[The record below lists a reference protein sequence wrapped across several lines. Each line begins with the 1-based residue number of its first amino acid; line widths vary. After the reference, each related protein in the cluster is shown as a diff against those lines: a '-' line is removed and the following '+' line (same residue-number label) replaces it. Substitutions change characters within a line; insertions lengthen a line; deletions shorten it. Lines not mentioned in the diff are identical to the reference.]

1 MKKIHMVDVVSMYNN
16 HAVIIDQK
24 IKKVINS
31 GSYIQG
37 VEVENFEKKLSYFL
51 QSKFTISCGNGTDA
65 LYIALMALDLKKGD
79 EVLVPSFT
87 FVSTVEAVCLLGL
100 VPVFIDVDPDTFLLN
115 HNLISKNISAKT
127 KAIIPVH
134 LFGQCCDMLAIRNL
148 ARKHK
153 LYIVEDAA
161 QSIGSKCVVN
171 KNKKLK
177 FSGTIGDIGITSFY
191 PSKNLG
197 AFGDGGAIFTQNKKL
212 ANKIKLIANHGQ
224 NKKYNH
230 QIIGLN
236 SRLDAI
242 QAAVLSFKLTLL
254 QNHNHKRQKIAKE
267 YNSRLHN
274 LEWIRVPVRKKDS
287 DHVYHQYSI
296 ILSNSIIRKKFQA
309 YLLSNNIPTMIYY
322 PIPLHKQK
330 AYKMYYTN
338 PLPVSERIS
347 RQIISLPIHPEMDI
361 EQIKYI
367 CDIIKKFRLNES

>member
-16 HAVIIDQK
+16 HASIIDKK
-24 IKKVINS
+24 IKKVIKS
-31 GSYIQG
+31 GCYIRG
-37 VEVENFEKKLSYFL
+37 FEVDDFEKKLSHFL
-51 QSKFTISCGNGTDA
+51 KSKFTISCGNGTDA
-65 LYIALMALDLKKGD
+65 LYIALMALDLKKGS

-87 FVSTVEAVCLLGL
+87 FVSTVEAICLLGL

-115 HNLISKNISAKT
+115 HNLIAESISAKT

-134 LFGQCCDMLAIRNL
+134 LFGQCCDMLAIRNF
-148 ARKHK
+148 ARKYK

-171 KNKKLK
+171 KKIK

-197 AFGDGGAIFTQNKKL
+197 AFGDGGAIFTQKKQL

-254 QNHNHKRQKIAKE
+254 KKHNNTRKNIAKE
-267 YNSRLHN
+267 YNSRLHS
-274 LEWIRVPVRKKDS
+274 LDWIKIPVIRGGG

-296 ILSNSIIRKKFQA
+296 ILSTSVDRKKFQA

-330 AYKMYYTN
+330 AYKMYYKN
-338 PLPVSERIS
+338 PLPFSEKIS
-347 RQIISLPIHPEMDI
+347 KKIISLPMHPEMDSK
-361 EQIKYI
+361 QVNFI
-367 CDIIKKFRLNES
+367 CDVIRKFKFNE

>member
-1 MKKIHMVDVVSMYNN
+1 MKKIHMVDVVSMYKS
-16 HAVIIDQK
+16 HASIIDKK

-31 GSYIQG
+31 GSYIRG
-37 VEVENFEKKLSYFL
+37 VEVEGFEDKLSQFL
-51 QSKFTISCGNGTDA
+51 KSKFTISCGNGTDA

-87 FVSTVEAVCLLGL
+87 FVSTVEAICLLGL
-100 VPVFIDVDPDTFLLN
+100 VPVFIDIDPDTFLLN
-115 HNLISKNISAKT
+115 HSLIPDSITTKT

-134 LFGQCCDMLAIRNL
+134 LFGQCCDMLAIRNY
-148 ARKHK
+148 AKKYK

-171 KNKKLK
+171 KNKKTK
-177 FSGTIGDIGITSFY
+177 SSGTIGDIGITSFY

-242 QAAVLSFKLTLL
+242 QAAILSFKLTLL
-254 QNHNHKRQKIAKE
+254 NEHNNKRQNFAKE
-267 YNSRLHN
+267 YDSRL
-274 LEWIRVPVRKKDS
+274 LDLDWVKTPVLREGS
-287 DHVYHQYSI
+287 NHIYHQYSI
-296 ILSNSIIRKKFQA
+296 ILDSRIIRKKFQA
-309 YLLSNNIPTMIYY
+309 YLASKNIPTMIYY

-330 AYKMYYTN
+330 AYRIYHTK
-338 PLPVSERIS
+338 PLPISEKIS
-347 RQIISLPIHPEMDI
+347 QQIISLPIHPAMNI
-361 EQIKYI
+361 QQIKFI
-367 CDIIKKFRLNES
+367 CDVIKKFK

>member
-1 MKKIHMVDVVSMYNN
+1 MKKIHMVDVVSMYKT
-16 HAVIIDQK
+16 HASIIDKK

-31 GSYIQG
+31 GSYIRG
-37 VEVENFEKKLSYFL
+37 VEVEGFEDNLSHFL
-51 QSKFTISCGNGTDA
+51 KSKFTISCGNGTDA

-87 FVSTVEAVCLLGL
+87 FVSTVEAICLLGL
-100 VPVFIDVDPDTFLLN
+100 VPVFVDIDPDSFLLN
-115 HNLISKNISAKT
+115 HSLIPDSITTKT

-134 LFGQCCDMLAIRNL
+134 LFGQCCNMLAIRNY
-148 ARKHK
+148 AKKYK

-171 KNKKLK
+171 KNKKTK
-177 FSGTIGDIGITSFY
+177 SSGTIGDIGITSFY

-242 QAAVLSFKLTLL
+242 QAAILSFKLTLL
-254 QNHNHKRQKIAKE
+254 KEHNNKRQNFAKE
-267 YNSRLHN
+267 YDSRL
-274 LEWIRVPVRKKDS
+274 LDLDWVKTPVIREGS
-287 DHVYHQYSI
+287 DHIYHQYSI
-296 ILSNSIIRKKFQA
+296 ILHNRIIRKKFQA
-309 YLLSNNIPTMIYY
+309 YLASKNIPTMIYY

-330 AYKMYYTN
+330 AYRIYHTK
-338 PLPVSERIS
+338 PLPISEKIS
-347 RQIISLPIHPEMDI
+347 QQIISLPIHPAMDI
-361 EQIKYI
+361 EQIKFI
-367 CDIIKKFRLNES
+367 CDVIKKFK

>member
-1 MKKIHMVDVVSMYNN
+1 MKKIHMVDVVSMYNA
-16 HAVIIDQK
+16 HASTIDK
-24 IKKVINS
+24 TIKKVISS

-37 VEVENFEKKLSYFL
+37 PEVNHFEKKLSYFL
-51 QSKFTISCGNGTDA
+51 NSKFTISCGNGTDA
-65 LYIALMALDLKKGD
+65 LYIALMALDLKRGD

-100 VPVFIDVDPDTFLLN
+100 VPIFIDIDPNTFLLN
-115 HNLISKNISAKT
+115 HNLIAKSISAKT

-134 LFGQCCDMLAIRNL
+134 LFGQCCDMLAIRNF
-148 ARKHK
+148 ARKYK

-161 QSIGSKCVVN
+161 QSIGSKCIIN

-236 SRLDAI
+236 SRLDAV

-254 QNHNHKRQKIAKE
+254 KKHNNKRKKIAKE
-267 YNSRLHN
+267 YNSRLSN
-274 LEWIRVPVRKKDS
+274 LDWIKVPVIKEDS
-287 DHVYHQYSI
+287 DHVFHQYSI
-296 ILSNSIIRKKFQA
+296 VLSNKIIRKKFQA
-309 YLLSNNIPTMIYY
+309 YLLRHEIPTMIYY

-330 AYKMYYTN
+330 AYRIYNKK
-338 PLPVSERIS
+338 PLPVSEKIS
-347 RQIISLPIHPEMDI
+347 RQIISLPMHSEMEL
-361 EQIKYI
+361 EQIIFI
-367 CDIIKKFRLNES
+367 CDVIKKFKLNG

>member
-1 MKKIHMVDVVSMYNN
+1 MKKIHMVDVVSMYNS
-16 HAVIIDQK
+16 HASIIDQT
-24 IKKVINS
+24 IKKVIHS
-31 GSYIQG
+31 GCYIQG
-37 VEVENFEKKLSYFL
+37 VEVNDFEKKLSHFL
-51 QSKFTISCGNGTDA
+51 KSKFTISCGNGTDA
-65 LYIALMALDLKKGD
+65 LYIALMALDLERGD

-100 VPVFIDVDPDTFLLN
+100 VPVFIDVDPNTFLLN
-115 HNLISKNISAKT
+115 HNLISDSISVKT

-134 LFGQCCDMLAIRNL
+134 LFGQCCDMLAIKNY
-148 ARKHK
+148 AKKHK
-153 LYIVEDAA
+153 LYIIEDAA
-161 QSIGSKCVVN
+161 QSIGSRCVVN
-171 KNKKLK
+171 KNKQIK

-236 SRLDAI
+236 SRLDAL

-254 QNHNHKRQKIAKE
+254 KKHNNKRQHIAKE
-267 YNSRLHN
+267 YNSRLYN
-274 LEWIRVPVRKKDS
+274 LDWIKVPVVIEGS

-296 ILSNSIIRKKFQA
+296 ILSPEVNRKKFQA
-309 YLLSNNIPTMIYY
+309 YLLRNSIPTMIYY

-330 AYKMYYTN
+330 AYAMYCKTS
-338 PLPVSERIS
+338 LPVSEKIS

-361 EQIKYI
+361 EQIKFI
-367 CDIIKKFRLNES
+367 CDVIKKYK

>member
-1 MKKIHMVDVVSMYNN
+1 MKKIHMVDVVSMYKT
-16 HAVIIDQK
+16 HASIIDKK

-31 GSYIQG
+31 GSYIRG
-37 VEVENFEKKLSYFL
+37 VEVEGFEDNLSHFL
-51 QSKFTISCGNGTDA
+51 KSKFTISCGNGTDA

-87 FVSTVEAVCLLGL
+87 FVSTVEAICLLGL
-100 VPVFIDVDPDTFLLN
+100 VPVFVDIDPDSFLLN
-115 HNLISKNISAKT
+115 HSLIPDSITTKT

-134 LFGQCCDMLAIRNL
+134 LFGQCCDMLAIRNY
-148 ARKHK
+148 AKKYK

-171 KNKKLK
+171 KNKKTK
-177 FSGTIGDIGITSFY
+177 SSGTIGDIGITSFY

-242 QAAVLSFKLTLL
+242 QAAILSFKLTLL
-254 QNHNHKRQKIAKE
+254 KEHNNKRQNFAKE
-267 YNSRLHN
+267 YDSRL
-274 LEWIRVPVRKKDS
+274 LDLDWVKTPVIREGS
-287 DHVYHQYSI
+287 DHIYHQYSI
-296 ILSNSIIRKKFQA
+296 ILHNRIIRKKFQA
-309 YLLSNNIPTMIYY
+309 YLASKNIPTMIYY

-330 AYKMYYTN
+330 AYRMYHTK
-338 PLPVSERIS
+338 PLPVSEKIS
-347 RQIISLPIHPEMDI
+347 QQIISLPIHPAMDI
-361 EQIKYI
+361 EQIKFI
-367 CDIIKKFRLNES
+367 CDVIKKFK

>member
-1 MKKIHMVDVVSMYNN
+1 MKKIHMVDVVSMYKS
-16 HAVIIDQK
+16 HASIIDKK

-31 GSYIQG
+31 GSYIRG
-37 VEVENFEKKLSYFL
+37 VEVEGFEDKLSQFL
-51 QSKFTISCGNGTDA
+51 KSKFTISCGNGTDA

-87 FVSTVEAVCLLGL
+87 FVSTVEAICLLDL
-100 VPVFIDVDPDTFLLN
+100 VPVFIDIDPDTFLLN
-115 HNLISKNISAKT
+115 HNLIPDSITTKT

-134 LFGQCCDMLAIRNL
+134 LFGQCCDMLAIRNY
-148 ARKHK
+148 AKKYK

-171 KNKKLK
+171 KNKKTK
-177 FSGTIGDIGITSFY
+177 TSGTIGDIGITSFY

-242 QAAVLSFKLTLL
+242 QAAILSFKLTLL
-254 QNHNHKRQKIAKE
+254 KEHNNKRQNFAKE
-267 YNSRLHN
+267 YDSRL
-274 LEWIRVPVRKKDS
+274 LDLDWVKTPVLREGS
-287 DHVYHQYSI
+287 NHIYHQYSI
-296 ILSNSIIRKKFQA
+296 ILDNRIIRKKFQA
-309 YLLSNNIPTMIYY
+309 YLASKNIPTMIYY

-330 AYKMYYTN
+330 AYRIYHTK
-338 PLPVSERIS
+338 PLPISEKIS
-347 RQIISLPIHPEMDI
+347 QQIISLPIHPAMDI
-361 EQIKYI
+361 QQIKFI
-367 CDIIKKFRLNES
+367 CDVIKKFK

>member
-1 MKKIHMVDVVSMYNN
+1 MKKIHMVDVVSMYKS
-16 HAVIIDQK
+16 HASIIDKK

-31 GSYIQG
+31 GSYIRG
-37 VEVENFEKKLSYFL
+37 VEVEGFEDKLSQFL
-51 QSKFTISCGNGTDA
+51 KSKFTISCGNGTDA

-87 FVSTVEAVCLLGL
+87 FVSTVEAICLLGL
-100 VPVFIDVDPDTFLLN
+100 VPVFIDIDPDTFLLN
-115 HNLISKNISAKT
+115 HNLIPDSITTKT

-134 LFGQCCDMLAIRNL
+134 LFGQCCDMLAIRNY
-148 ARKHK
+148 AKKYK

-171 KNKKLK
+171 KNKKTK
-177 FSGTIGDIGITSFY
+177 SSGTIGDIGITSFY

-242 QAAVLSFKLTLL
+242 QAAILSFKLTLL
-254 QNHNHKRQKIAKE
+254 NEHNNKRQNFAKE
-267 YNSRLHN
+267 YDSRL
-274 LEWIRVPVRKKDS
+274 LDLDWVKTPVLREGS
-287 DHVYHQYSI
+287 NHIYHQYSI
-296 ILSNSIIRKKFQA
+296 ILDNRIIRKKFQA
-309 YLLSNNIPTMIYY
+309 YLTSKNIPTMIYY

-330 AYKMYYTN
+330 AYRIYHTK
-338 PLPVSERIS
+338 PLPISEKIS
-347 RQIISLPIHPEMDI
+347 QQIISLPIHPAMNI
-361 EQIKYI
+361 QQIKFI
-367 CDIIKKFRLNES
+367 CDVIKKFK

>member
-1 MKKIHMVDVVSMYNN
+1 MKKIHMVDVVSMYKT
-16 HAVIIDQK
+16 HASIIDKK

-31 GSYIQG
+31 GSYIRG
-37 VEVENFEKKLSYFL
+37 VEVEGFEDNLSHFL
-51 QSKFTISCGNGTDA
+51 KSKFTISCGNGTDA

-87 FVSTVEAVCLLGL
+87 FVSTVEAICLLGL
-100 VPVFIDVDPDTFLLN
+100 VPVFVDIDPDSFLLN
-115 HNLISKNISAKT
+115 HSLIPDSITTKT

-134 LFGQCCDMLAIRNL
+134 LFGQCCDMLAIRNY
-148 ARKHK
+148 AKKYK

-171 KNKKLK
+171 KNKKTK
-177 FSGTIGDIGITSFY
+177 SSGTIGDIGITSFY

-242 QAAVLSFKLTLL
+242 QAAILSFKLTLL
-254 QNHNHKRQKIAKE
+254 KEHNNKRQNFAKE
-267 YNSRLHN
+267 YDSRLLDLDWVKN
-274 LEWIRVPVRKKDS
+274 PVIREGS
-287 DHVYHQYSI
+287 DHIYHQYSI
-296 ILSNSIIRKKFQA
+296 ILHNRIIRKKFQA
-309 YLLSNNIPTMIYY
+309 YLASKNIPTMIYY

-330 AYKMYYTN
+330 AYRMYHTK
-338 PLPVSERIS
+338 PLPVSEKIS
-347 RQIISLPIHPEMDI
+347 QQIISLPIHPAMDI
-361 EQIKYI
+361 EQIKFI
-367 CDIIKKFRLNES
+367 CDVIKKFK

>member
-242 QAAVLSFKLTLL
+242 QAVVLSFKLTLL
-254 QNHNHKRQKIAKE
+254 QNQ
-267 YNSRLHN
+267 
-274 LEWIRVPVRKKDS
+274 
-287 DHVYHQYSI
+287 
-296 ILSNSIIRKKFQA
+296 
-309 YLLSNNIPTMIYY
+309 
-322 PIPLHKQK
+322 
-330 AYKMYYTN
+330 
-338 PLPVSERIS
+338 
-347 RQIISLPIHPEMDI
+347 ISL
-361 EQIKYI
+361 
-367 CDIIKKFRLNES
+367 FS